1 MSPPTNSHPRAH
13 SARHVSRSTNP
24 IEPAVGSILAQGV
37 SAVSDRHRGPSGAP
51 PPPPKDLATA
61 RLPLTVLTAG
71 TVFTRVHSLAFG
83 PIHFSP
89 GTGRPAQGRFESATG
104 VVGVLYA
111 ALNFDGAVVEI
122 LLRKPGRRL
131 ISVGDITSR
140 SVAALVTN
148 RDVALVDLRGPGLQ
162 RLGLDGTICTGP
174 YKNCSLWAD
183 ELFAHPDRP
192 DGIIYPSRHDP
203 GEACI
208 ALLERNDLVVT
219 VARDAVP
226 LRSIMP
232 QVIETLRRYGKGL
245 E

>member
-1 MSPPTNSHPRAH
+1 
-13 SARHVSRSTNP
+13 
-24 IEPAVGSILAQGV
+24 V
-37 SAVSDRHRGPSGAP
+37 SARHRGPSGTP
-51 PPPPKDLATA
+51 PPPPKDLATTA
-61 RLPLTVLTAG
+61 LPLTVLIAG
-71 TVFTRVHSLAFG
+71 TAFTRVHPLAFG

-89 GTGRPAQGRFESATG
+89 GTGRPAQGRFDSATG
-104 VVGVLYA
+104 AFGVLYA
-111 ALNFDGAVVEI
+111 ALNFDGAVVET
-122 LLRKPGRRL
+122 LLRKPERRL
-131 ISVGDITSR
+131 ISVGDISSR

-183 ELFAHPDRP
+183 ELFAYPDRP
-192 DGIIYPSRHDP
+192 DGILYPSRHDP

-208 ALLERNDLVVT
+208 ALFERNDLVVT
-219 VARDAVP
+219 VARDAVS

-232 QVIETLRRYGKGL
+232 QIIETLRRYGKGL

>member
-1 MSPPTNSHPRAH
+1 MSPPTDSRLRAH
-13 SARHVSRSTNP
+13 PELHVSRSTNP
-24 IEPAVGSILAQGV
+24 IEPAVGSTLAQSV

-51 PPPPKDLATA
+51 PPPPKDLATTA
-61 RLPLTVLTAG
+61 LPLTVLAAG
-71 TVFTRVHSLAFG
+71 TAFMRVHPLAFR

-89 GTGRPAQGRFESATG
+89 GTGTPAQGRFDSATG
-104 VVGVLYA
+104 AFGVLYA
-111 ALNFDGAVVEI
+111 ALNFDGAVVET
-122 LLRKPGRRL
+122 LLRKPERRL
-131 ISVGDITSR
+131 ISVGDISIR
-140 SVAALVTN
+140 SLAALVTN

-174 YKNCSLWAD
+174 YKNCGLWAD

-192 DGIIYPSRHDP
+192 DGILYPSRHDP

-208 ALLERNDLVVT
+208 ALFERNDLVVT
-219 VARDAVP
+219 VARDPVP